1 MTRTG
6 TFEPLTRGGI
16 DAINNASL
24 EILETIGVKVHEPRI
39 MDLFSGAGA
48 ECVNDKLVKIPS
60 TLVKSLVKKA
70 PSTFIWHGREPG
82 REAVIGSGKVHY
94 GAAHTLLYAIDL
106 DTGER
111 RDATLQD
118 AQNLTRILDYLENVH
133 IGYCMVHP
141 RDVPDAAA
149 HAYVM
154 LAMAENTTKPF
165 FGRMF
170 GTSTARDCV
179 EMAGIMAGGREMLA
193 KKPNLLGIV
202 NPVSP
207 LQFDRMQLQGLIEYV
222 TAGLPIAIC
231 PEVQSGVTGPATIA
245 GTLAQLNAEALAG
258 IAIIELLNPGCPALY
273 GSVSSI
279 LDMRT
284 ASIRLGSIE
293 SGILAAG
300 AAQMAHSYGLPC
312 RIVAGATDAKVLDMQ
327 AGYESALNLFIAT
340 MAGGDLITYSVGGI
354 EHTLTASYEKILI
367 DHEIIDGIRRAI
379 RGFEINENT
388 LALDV
393 MKSLGP
399 GGFYLAERHTRD
411 NFRNEH
417 LLTKLADT
425 QNYDLWKKSGSKNI
439 TQRANEEV
447 RRILS
452 QHHPTPLDKDI
463 KTELEGYLKKVLAT
477 CKPQ

>member
-1 MTRTG
+1 LARVG
-6 TFEPLTRGGI
+6 SFEPLTSDDIGRIGQ
-16 DAINNASL
+16 ASL
-24 EILETIGVKVHEPRI
+24 EVLEGIGVKFHEPRI
-39 MDLFSGAGA
+39 VELLSSAGA
-48 ECVNDKLVKIPS
+48 EVVDDKLVRIPS
-60 TLVKSLVKKA
+60 SLIKEMIKKA
-70 PSTFIWHGREPG
+70 PSRFVWHGREPG
-82 REAVIGSGKVHY
+82 REAVMGSGKVHY
-94 GAAHTLLYAIDL
+94 AGAHTLLYTIDL
-106 DTGER
+106 ETGER
-111 RDATLQD
+111 RDATLKD
-118 AQNLTRILDYLENVH
+118 AQDLTRLLDYLEHVH

-141 RDVPDAAA
+141 RDVPDSAA

-170 GTSTARDCV
+170 GTATAKDCV
-179 EMAGIMAGGREMLA
+179 EMAAIMAGGREMLA
-193 KKPNLLGIV
+193 KRPNLLGIV

-222 TAGLPIAIC
+222 SAGLPIAIC

-245 GTLAQLNAEALAG
+245 GTLTQLNAEALAG
-258 IAIIELLNPGCPALY
+258 ITVIQLLNPGCPALY

-293 SGILAAG
+293 TGILAAA

-312 RIVAGATDAKVLDMQ
+312 RIVAGATDSKVLDMQ

-340 MAGGDLITYSVGGI
+340 MAGGDLVTYAVGGI
-354 EHTLTASYEKILI
+354 EHTLTASYEKVLI
-367 DHEIIDGIRRAI
+367 DHEIIESIQRGL

-388 LALDV
+388 LAIEV
-393 MKSLGP
+393 MKRLGP

-411 NFRNEH
+411 NFRKEH

-425 QNYDLWKKSGSKNI
+425 QNYDLWKKSGGKNI

-447 RRILS
+447 RKILS
-452 QHHPTPLDKDI
+452 NHHPKPLDKDI
-463 KTELEGYLKKVLAT
+463 RSQLQAYLEKVVKSCT
-477 CKPQ
+477 K